1 MGSISRTYWRTD
13 EARDL
18 DFLTA
23 SYSTGEVACHFH
35 HGFTISA
42 VESGSLPMLFRDF
55 RAILRPGE
63 ILFMGPDVPHSFDE
77 GHQAGDC
84 RYRTLTHPGGRGYR
98 GLEAMLK
105 YRKKSICIIRNAAL
119 WRDFLRG
126 VKGVEAGQGRNV
138 GEVGELS
145 QSLFSDASRH
155 ETWKFDVRIPQ
166 VRAAK
171 QYIDAHY
178 RTSPDIDEI
187 ATASGLSPRHFTRL
201 FKSEVGM
208 TAHRYLNQL
217 KVNAARKMLAAGV
230 PMLWLTYELGFTD
243 QSHFSKTFSKLT
255 GVSPLRYA
263 SGTVSKERAAV

>member
-13 EARDL
+13 QARDL

-23 SYSTGEVACHFH
+23 SYNRGEAECHFH

-55 RAILRPGE
+55 RAILHPGE
-63 ILFMGPDVPHSFDE
+63 LLFMGPDVPHSFDG
-77 GHQAGDC
+77 GHQVDGC
-84 RYRTLTHPGGRGYR
+84 SYRTLTHPGGRNYR
-98 GLEAMLK
+98 ELEEMLK
-105 YRKKSICIIRNAAL
+105 CRRNSICIIRDEAL

-126 VKGVEAGQGRNV
+126 VKGVEEGESRNV
-138 GEVGELS
+138 DEVDELS
-145 QSLFSDASRH
+145 RNLFSDASRH
-155 ETWKFDVRIPQ
+155 EIWKFDVRIPQ

-171 QYIDAHY
+171 RYIDANY
-178 RTSPDIDEI
+178 RKSPDIDEI

-263 SGTVSKERAAV
+263 SGTVSKEQAAV